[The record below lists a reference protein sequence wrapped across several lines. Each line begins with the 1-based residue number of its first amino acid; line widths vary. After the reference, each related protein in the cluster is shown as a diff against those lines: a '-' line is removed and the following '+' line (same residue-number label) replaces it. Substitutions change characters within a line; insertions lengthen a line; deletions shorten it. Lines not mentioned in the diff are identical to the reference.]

1 MRIRK
6 DHVVLPPGRNFYSMQ
21 IQITTTFHDEI
32 IYLGPIKSY
41 QRESI
46 IVGENVFEVYI
57 FDIDE
62 DLAIPT
68 PEVVGII

>member
-1 MRIRK
+1 
-6 DHVVLPPGRNFYSMQ
+6 MQ
-21 IQITTTFHDEI
+21 LQITTTFHDEI

-46 IVGENVFEVYI
+46 VVGKNVFEVYV

-62 DLAIPT
+62 DIAIPT
-68 PEVVGII
+68 PETVSLI

>member
-1 MRIRK
+1 
-6 DHVVLPPGRNFYSMQ
+6 VVLPAGRSFYSMQ
-21 IQITTTFHDEI
+21 LQITTTFHDEI

-46 IVGENVFEVYI
+46 VVGKNVFEVYV

-62 DLAIPT
+62 DIAIPT
-68 PEVVGII
+68 PETVSLI